1 MLQFNAA
8 WLECDGWSWNSSTI
22 CLGPTVEIISMFV
35 HCKGYVAEKHVNVK
49 ESEIK
54 RRLDNTAGR

>member
-22 CLGPTVEIISMFV
+22 CLGPTVEIISMFGQSQKLRDV
-35 HCKGYVAEKHVNVK
+35 PT
-49 ESEIK
+49 II
-54 RRLDNTAGR
+54 R

>member
-22 CLGPTVEIISMFV
+22 SLWPKVEIISVFV
-35 HCKGYVAEKHVNVK
+35 HCKGYVAEKDVNVK
-49 ESEIK
+49 RK
-54 RRLDNTAGR
+54 